1 MVRVYQ
7 LLALIFLL
15 KEGYGLSVSP
25 SVHSR
30 SSTTL
35 QYRNAVS
42 KLYVKHHKHQLSNYH
57 QRCKDDKPLYSSTAI
72 IDTSDASKDESV
84 TVPLSVA
91 AGVGVIS
98 SLVGY
103 LYSLCMK
110 NGFHLLWSSLP
121 SKLLGDGGIKILNQY
136 PAAYIVL
143 MMTLGG
149 GLVATLST
157 LYFPNLF
164 SAHDFVHILSKDDEA
179 EMNKF
184 PSVKNHLLPVLLLS
198 CITSI
203 SGFSLGPEAP
213 M

>member
-1 MVRVYQ
+1 M
-7 LLALIFLL
+7 
-15 KEGYGLSVSP
+15 VSP
-25 SVHSR
+25 SVYSR

-35 QYRNAVS
+35 YRNAIS
-42 KLYVKHHKHQLSNYH
+42 NYYQVKHHKHQLSKYH
-57 QRCKDDKPLYSSTAI
+57 QRCKDKPLYSSTAI
-72 IDTSDASKDESV
+72 IDTSDSSEDTPV

-91 AGVGVIS
+91 AGVGVLS

-136 PAAYIVL
+136 PASYIVL

-164 SAHDFVHILSKDDEA
+164 SAHDFVHILSKEDGA

>member
-1 MVRVYQ
+1 MRIYQ
-7 LLALIFLL
+7 LLALILL
-15 KEGYGLSVSP
+15 PKEGYGLSVSP
-25 SVHSR
+25 SVRSR
-30 SSTTL
+30 LSTTL
-35 QYRNAVS
+35 QYRNAIS
-42 KLYVKHHKHQLSNYH
+42 NYQVKHHKHQLSNYH
-57 QRCKDDKPLYSSTAI
+57 QRCKDKPLYSSSTAV
-72 IDTSDASKDESV
+72 IDTSDSIKDESV

-91 AGVGVIS
+91 SGVGVVS

-136 PAAYIVL
+136 PASYIVL

-164 SAHDFVHILSKDDEA
+164 SAHDFVHILSKEDGA

>member
-1 MVRVYQ
+1 MRIYH
-7 LLALIFLL
+7 LLALLL
-15 KEGYGLSVSP
+15 LPKEGYALSVSP
-25 SVHSR
+25 PVHSR

-35 QYRNAVS
+35 QYRNAIS
-42 KLYVKHHKHQLSNYH
+42 NYQVKHHKHQLSN
-57 QRCKDDKPLYSSTAI
+57 QRPLYSSSTAV
-72 IDTSDASKDESV
+72 IDTSDSIKDESV

-91 AGVGVIS
+91 SGVGVVS

-110 NGFHLLWSSLP
+110 NGFQLLWSSLP

-136 PAAYIVL
+136 PASYIVL

-164 SAHDFVHILSKDDEA
+164 SAHDFVHILSKEDGA

>member
-1 MVRVYQ
+1 MVQIYH
-7 LLALIFLL
+7 FLL
-15 KEGYGLSVSP
+15 LILLPKEGYALSVSP
-25 SVHSR
+25 SVRTS

-35 QYRNAVS
+35 QYRKAISN
-42 KLYVKHHKHQLSNYH
+42 YQVKRHKHQLSSYH
-57 QRCKDDKPLYSSTAI
+57 QRCKDKPLYSSTAA
-72 IDTSDASKDESV
+72 IDASDSSKDESV

-91 AGVGVIS
+91 AGVGVVS

-164 SAHDFVHILSKDDEA
+164 SAHDFVHILSKEDGA

>member
-1 MVRVYQ
+1 MVRIYQ
-7 LLALIFLL
+7 LLALILL
-15 KEGYGLSVSP
+15 PKEGYTLSVSQ
-25 SVHSR
+25 SVHRR

-35 QYRNAVS
+35 QYRNAIS
-42 KLYVKHHKHQLSNYH
+42 NYQVKHHKHQLSNYH
-57 QRCKDDKPLYSSTAI
+57 QRCIDKPLYSSTAV
-72 IDTSDASKDESV
+72 IDASDSSKDESV

-91 AGVGVIS
+91 AGVGVVS

-164 SAHDFVHILSKDDEA
+164 SAHDFVHILSKEDGA

-198 CITSI
+198 CITSM

>member
-1 MVRVYQ
+1 MVQIYQ
-7 LLALIFLL
+7 LLALILL
-15 KEGYGLSVSP
+15 PKEGYALLVSP
-25 SVHSR
+25 SAHTKSLT
-30 SSTTL
+30 TTL
-35 QYRNAVS
+35 QYRNAIS
-42 KLYVKHHKHQLSNYH
+42 NYQLKHHKHQLSNYR
-57 QRCKDDKPLYSSTAI
+57 RCKVKPLYSSTATV
-72 IDTSDASKDESV
+72 DTDESV

-91 AGVGVIS
+91 AGVGVVS

-164 SAHDFVHILSKDDEA
+164 SAHDFVHILSKEDGA